1 MTMIYKTPL
10 HLGEVSEVLETKR
23 INVELLKGT
32 EGFASINPQFGLGK
46 GEQTLVRG
54 SFQKGV

>member
-1 MTMIYKTPL
+1 MTVIYKTQL
-10 HLGEVSEVLETKR
+10 HLGEVLEVLETKG

-32 EGFASINPQFGLGK
+32 EGFATINPQFGLGK
-46 GEQTLVRG
+46 GEQTLVVG